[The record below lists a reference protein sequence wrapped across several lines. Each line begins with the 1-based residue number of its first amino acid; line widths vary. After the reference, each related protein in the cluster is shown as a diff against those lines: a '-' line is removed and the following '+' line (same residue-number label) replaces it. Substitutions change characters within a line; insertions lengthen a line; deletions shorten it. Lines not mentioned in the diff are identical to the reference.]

1 MFWMSAGVGGLRC
14 GCGVDCES
22 LQTKYGSSI
31 FNFGTI
37 LDKISNFIAAK
48 IVNKIHLGL

>member
-37 LDKISNFIAAK
+37 IGSNIEFYCRK
-48 IVNKIHLGL
+48 NCK